1 MPLSGPGTGTTVLS
15 GIEFG
20 SCRSHGGYVPA
31 VARTSPRGCGL
42 APGRLGLCLIA
53 ARLPSIQFASGARVL
68 RALRRLVVNRR
79 RIPMLLSDLGR
90 VGFDPFQEMRR
101 MQQEVNQRLAGLT
114 ASAAQQFPPVNL
126 WVGNDSVAL
135 TAELPGIA
143 PDEVELTVRDN
154 TLRLKGECESRAED
168 EKSVWHRRERPYGSF
183 SRTVQLPF
191 RVDPEQVEARFGN
204 GVLEVELHRPEADR
218 PKKIQI
224 KG

>member
-1 MPLSGPGTGTTVLS
+1 LTL
-15 GIEFG
+15 
-20 SCRSHGGYVPA
+20 
-31 VARTSPRGCGL
+31 
-42 APGRLGLCLIA
+42 GRFGLCLIA
-53 ARLPSIQFASGARVL
+53 SRLPSIQFASGARVL
-68 RALRRLVVNRR
+68 RALRRPVISRR
-79 RIPMLLSDLGR
+79 RIAMLLSDLGR
-90 VGFDPFQEMRR
+90 IGFDPFLEMRR

-114 ASAAQQFPPVNL
+114 ASAAQEFPPVNL
-126 WVGNDSVAL
+126 WVGEDSVAL

-154 TLRLKGECESRAED
+154 TLTLKGECESRADD

-191 RVDPEQVEARFGN
+191 RVDPEQVEARFGD
-204 GVLEVELHRPEADR
+204 GVLEVELQRPEADR

>member
-1 MPLSGPGTGTTVLS
+1 
-15 GIEFG
+15 
-20 SCRSHGGYVPA
+20 
-31 VARTSPRGCGL
+31 
-42 APGRLGLCLIA
+42 
-53 ARLPSIQFASGARVL
+53 
-68 RALRRLVVNRR
+68 
-79 RIPMLLSDLGR
+79 MLLSDLGR
-90 VGFDPFQEMRR
+90 VGFDPFLEMRR
-101 MQQEVNQRLAGLT
+101 MQQEVNQRLASLT
-114 ASAAQQFPPVNL
+114 ASAAQEFPPVNL

-154 TLRLKGECESRAED
+154 TLTLKGECESRAED
-168 EKSVWHRRERPYGSF
+168 EKSVWHRRERPLGSF

-218 PKKIQI
+218 PKKIEI